1 MAQDDDA
8 IRNAV
13 LRYEIGHPC
22 VNDANM
28 ILWRDL
34 GIASWPT
41 LALVSP
47 RGRLLT
53 LLPGEAACTS
63 GSHSSFRSRIRISLP
78 KDLHSGSQISELEAV
93 LVSFLSSFFRP
104 F

>member
-1 MAQDDDA
+1 M
-8 IRNAV
+8 
-13 LRYEIGHPC
+13 LRYDISHPV

-28 ILWRDL
+28 VLWREL

-53 LLPGEAACTS
+53 LLPGEPKLQHPPRHALA
-63 GSHSSFRSRIRISLP
+63 SLP
-78 KDLHSGSQISELEAV
+78 ACMGLPVIVSISQE
-93 LVSFLSSFFRP
+93 
-104 F
+104 